1 MQEILD
7 FLDTHRIRP
16 CIGNIY
22 PFSEIREACM
32 AMEQGKVNGKIVVTI
47 SERKGEETWMQRRA

>member
-1 MQEILD
+1 
-7 FLDTHRIRP
+7 
-16 CIGNIY
+16 
-22 PFSEIREACM
+22 M